1 MKVRSHL
8 SFVRPRFEGKSLV
21 REKNP
26 PGWDK
31 AYGKEFICV
40 WLSAL
45 GIMPNRSSH
54 NLDIF
59 DSRVEPLPSP
69 MPKLPLKEIISKL
82 FHSFKVTF
90 FVSFPVEV
98 NNFY

>member
-26 PGWDK
+26 PGCDK
-31 AYGKEFICV
+31 AYGKEFIRV

-59 DSRVEPLPSP
+59 DSLVEPLPSP
-69 MPKLPLKEIISKL
+69 MPRLPLKEIISKF
-82 FHSFKVTF
+82 FHSLKSPSLFL
-90 FVSFPVEV
+90 PLQR
-98 NNFY
+98 

>member
-1 MKVRSHL
+1 MSFKTFMKVRSHL
-8 SFVRPRFEGKSLV
+8 NFVKLRFEGKILV

-59 DSRVEPLPSP
+59 DFLMGLLTSP
-69 MPKLPLKEIISKL
+69 VPKLPLKETVAKFCRNL
-82 FHSFKVTF
+82 
-90 FVSFPVEV
+90 
-98 NNFY
+98 

>member
-1 MKVRSHL
+1 MSLKPFMKIRSHL
-8 SFVRPRFEGKSLV
+8 NFFKPRFEGKILV

-26 PGWDK
+26 PVWDK

-40 WLSAL
+40 WLCAL

-59 DSRVEPLPSP
+59 DFLIALLPSP
-69 MPKLPLKEIISKL
+69 MPKLPLKQTVKQ
-82 FHSFKVTF
+82 FFQSF
-90 FVSFPVEV
+90 
-98 NNFY
+98 